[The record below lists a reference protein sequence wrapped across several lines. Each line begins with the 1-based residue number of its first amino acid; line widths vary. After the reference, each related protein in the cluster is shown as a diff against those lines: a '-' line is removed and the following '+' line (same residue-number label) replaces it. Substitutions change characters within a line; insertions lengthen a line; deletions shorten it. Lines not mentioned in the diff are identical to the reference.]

1 MPLDVKKGFDIRR
14 ASGDVRV
21 DLSLDRKI
29 RGTAIVFNS
38 MSEDLGGFREIIKP
52 AAVDR
57 MLNTAA
63 DVRALWNHDS
73 SEVLGRTRAGTLELR
88 KTRDGLAI
96 KIDPPSWAAHRL
108 ETIGRGDVTGMSFRF
123 RVLTDNWRMEDG
135 QPIRD
140 VEDMEVDEVSVVTFP
155 AYPATDVSLSDR
167 TIRSLAH
174 FHAEHFHRSVA
185 FREKELRLMSF

>member
-14 ASGDVRV
+14 ATGDVRV

-38 MSEDLGGFREIIKP
+38 LSEDLGGFREIIKP

-57 MLNTAA
+57 MLSTAA

-96 KIDPPSWAAHRL
+96 KIDPPSWR
-108 ETIGRGDVTGMSFRF
+108 
-123 RVLTDNWRMEDG
+123 
-135 QPIRD
+135 
-140 VEDMEVDEVSVVTFP
+140 
-155 AYPATDVSLSDR
+155 SD
-167 TIRSLAH
+167 
-174 FHAEHFHRSVA
+174 FEW
-185 FREKELRLMSF
+185 